1 MPRRRTLATVS
12 NAGSRGMGSPSGA
25 GKSRVP
31 FFGTI
36 RSMLWV
42 AWKMLIGNRVK
53 YLGIVFGVMFAAL
66 LIAQQSSIFCGLMSL
81 TVSQIRDVEGPGIWV
96 MDKNVQFV
104 DDIKPLADTCLFRVK
119 GVSGVEWAVRF
130 YKGLARAR
138 MEEGD
143 YHQMILLGMDDATLV
158 GAPEGVFMG
167 SIADLRK
174 PDAVIMDDAGYQLI
188 WPGEPFR
195 LGRVFEMN
203 DRRAVLVGLTKAL
216 RTFQS
221 FPIIYTRYSQAVL
234 FAPPE
239 RKVLS
244 FVLAQPQP
252 GMDPQEVC
260 RRIEEQTGLQ
270 ALTRNQF
277 MWKTI
282 RHFLMKTG
290 IPVNFAITVFL
301 GFLVGTAIAGQ
312 TFYLFTV
319 ENIRQFGALK
329 AMGTSNWTI
338 LLMVLF
344 QAVQV
349 GLVGYG
355 IGVGLAAL
363 FGWGSRGFTKLAF
376 FMPWQVLAITA
387 VAVFFIV
394 LLASLLSIRR
404 VLVVDPA
411 IVFRG

>member
-1 MPRRRTLATVS
+1 M
-12 NAGSRGMGSPSGA
+12 MW
-25 GKSRVP
+25 
-31 FFGTI
+31 I
-36 RSMLWV
+36 

-53 YLGIVFGVMFAAL
+53 YLGIVFGVVFAAL

-81 TVSQIRDVEGPGIWV
+81 TISQIRDTEGPDIWV
-96 MDKNVQFV
+96 MDRNVQYV
-104 DDIKPLADTCLFRVK
+104 DDIKPLSDTELFRVK
-119 GVSGVEWAVRF
+119 SVPGVEWAVRF
-130 YKGLARAR
+130 YKGLGRAR
-138 MEEGD
+138 IQEGN
-143 YHQMILLGMDDATLV
+143 YQQMILLGLDDATLV
-158 GAPEGVFMG
+158 GAPAGVFMG

-174 PDAVIMDDAGYQLI
+174 PDAVIMDDAGYKRT
-188 WPGEPFR
+188 WPGEPYR
-195 LGRVFEMN
+195 LGRTFEMN
-203 DRRAVLVGLTKAL
+203 DRRAVLVGLTKAS

-221 FPIIYTRYSQAVL
+221 FPICYTRYSQAVL

-244 FVLAQPQP
+244 FVLADPAP
-252 GMDPQEVC
+252 GADPGEVC
-260 RRIEEQTGLQ
+260 RRIEERTGLQ

-277 MWKTI
+277 VWKTI
-282 RHFLMKTG
+282 RYYLEKTG
-290 IPVNFAITVFL
+290 IPVNFGITVFL

-338 LLMVLF
+338 LWMVLA

-349 GLVGYG
+349 GVVGYG
-355 IGVGLAAL
+355 LGVGLAAL
-363 FGWGSRGFTKLAF
+363 FGQAVRGGTRLSF

-387 VAVFFIV
+387 AAVFLIV
-394 LLASLLSIRR
+394 LLASLLSIRK

-411 IVFRG
+411 IVFRS

>member
-1 MPRRRTLATVS
+1 
-12 NAGSRGMGSPSGA
+12 
-25 GKSRVP
+25 
-31 FFGTI
+31 
-36 RSMLWV
+36 MLWI

-53 YLGIVFGVMFAAL
+53 YLGIVFGVVFAAL
-66 LIAQQSSIFCGLMSL
+66 LIAQQASIFCGLMSL
-81 TVSQIRDVEGPGIWV
+81 TISQIRDVEGPGIWV
-96 MDKNVQFV
+96 MDANVQFV
-104 DDIKPLADTCLFRVK
+104 DDVKPLADTELFRVK
-119 GVSGVEWAVRF
+119 GVPGVEWAVPF
-130 YKGLARAR
+130 YKGIARAR
-138 MEEGD
+138 LEEGT
-143 YHQMILLGMDDATLV
+143 YEQMILLGLDDATLV

-174 PDAVIMDDAGYQLI
+174 PDAVIMDDAGYRRI
-188 WPGEPFR
+188 WPGEPYR

-203 DRRAVLVGLTKAL
+203 DRRAVVVGLTKAS

-221 FPIIYTRYSQAVL
+221 FPIIYTRYSQAVR

-244 FVLAQPQP
+244 FILVDAAAGVPP
-252 GMDPQEVC
+252 AEVC

-270 ALTRNQF
+270 AVTREAF
-277 MWKTI
+277 IWKTI
-282 RHFLMKTG
+282 RYYLAKTG
-290 IPVNFAITVFL
+290 IPVNFAITVLL

-329 AMGTSNWTI
+329 AMGTSNGTI
-338 LLMVLF
+338 LAMVLF
-344 QAVQV
+344 QAMQV
-349 GLVGYG
+349 GLIGYG
-355 IGVGLAAL
+355 VGVGLAAV
-363 FGWGSRGFTKLAF
+363 FGWVVRSASRLSF

-387 VAVFFIV
+387 VAVFVIV
-394 LLASLLSIRR
+394 LLASLLSIRK